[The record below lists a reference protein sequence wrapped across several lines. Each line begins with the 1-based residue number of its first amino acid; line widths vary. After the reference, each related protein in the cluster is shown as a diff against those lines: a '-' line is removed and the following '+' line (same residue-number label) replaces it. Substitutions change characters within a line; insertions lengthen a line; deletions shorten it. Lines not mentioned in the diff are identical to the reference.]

1 MLISFEFTSLFIGP
15 EHEQIHGSDLGD
27 LFLLPEQPEHLL
39 TALGRC
45 FLLDKHGGGIIT
57 ERNGSNVSLNLY
69 GIYIYIYRTKSQSI
83 WLGN

>member
-1 MLISFEFTSLFIGP
+1 MMLEADFTSLLIGP

-27 LFLLPEQPEHLL
+27 LFLLPEQPEYLL

-57 ERNGSNVSLNLY
+57 ERNSSAMLL
-69 GIYIYIYRTKSQSI
+69 
-83 WLGN
+83 